1 MACNEKH
8 TWWKEGVVYQI
19 YPRSFQDSNGDGFG
33 DLKGIT
39 SRLEYVKKLG
49 ADIIWLNPV
58 YKSPQDDNGYD
69 ISDYRDIEPALG
81 TMADFDELLGKAHSL
96 GLRVVMDLV
105 VNHTSDE
112 HAWFIESRKRNGKYK
127 DYYIWRDEKNN
138 WGGCFGGSA
147 WQWDEERGQYYLH
160 LFSKKQ
166 PDLNWEN
173 PEVREDVFDMMRFWG
188 DKGID
193 GFRMDVISMISK
205 VQTFPDGPVY
215 GGEYGDSSPY
225 VCNGPRVHEF
235 LREMNRKVISR
246 YDWLTVGEAPGSGVE
261 DALSYTG
268 YDQEQ
273 LQMVFSFD
281 HMDHAKGSQGNLF
294 RHEPFS
300 LAKYKEILSKWQY
313 GLEGRGWNSLYLEN
327 HDQTRSVSRYGNTS
341 TPELWK
347 KSAKMLAVTYM
358 LMKGTAYVFEG
369 QELGMTNYPFRH
381 VSELRDIQA
390 KGDWDLLHKLEGMSE
405 EEAMPLIAEFTR
417 DNSRTPM
424 QWDKSKYAGFSA
436 SEPWI
441 AVNSNHSHI
450 NVEEEEKDEDSI
462 LHFYRRLIHV
472 KKGSETLIYGKYE
485 LLLPDDP
492 DLFVYT
498 RTLGGERYT
507 IIANWSANE
516 RALPLDAKG
525 ETVISNYDESAEK
538 LRPYE
543 ALVLKEE
550 ADA

>member
-1 MACNEKH
+1 MTDEKR

-19 YPRSFQDSNGDGFG
+19 YPRSFQDTNGDGMG
-33 DLKGIT
+33 DIKGIT

-58 YKSPQDDNGYD
+58 YRSPQDDNGYD

-81 TMADFDELLGKAHSL
+81 TMADFDELLAKAHSL

-112 HAWFIESRKRNGKYK
+112 HAWFIESRKSK
-127 DYYIWRDEKNN
+127 DNRYSDFYIWRDQKNN
-138 WGGCFGGSA
+138 WGATFGGSA
-147 WQWDEERGQYYLH
+147 WKWDEGRGQYFLH
-160 LFSKKQ
+160 LFSPKQ

-173 PEVREDVFDMMRFWG
+173 PEVREEVFDMMKFWG
-188 DKGID
+188 GKGID

-205 VQTFPDGPVY
+205 VQTFPDGPVN
-215 GGEYGDSSPY
+215 GGEFGDSSPY
-225 VCNGPRVHEF
+225 VCNGPRVHEY
-235 LREMNRKVISR
+235 LRQMNREVISK

-281 HMDHAKGSQGNLF
+281 HMDHAKGGQGNHF

-300 LAKYKEILSKWQY
+300 LVKYKEIFRKWQY

-327 HDQTRSVSRYGNTS
+327 HDQTRSVSRYGS
-341 TPELWK
+341 TASTELWK

-369 QELGMTNYPFRH
+369 QELGMTNYPFKRL
-381 VSELRDIQA
+381 SETRDVQA
-390 KGDWDLLHKLEGMSE
+390 KGDWHVLHDLDGMSE

-424 QWDKSKYAGFSA
+424 QWDSSRYAGFSSA
-436 SEPWI
+436 EPWI
-441 AVNSNHSHI
+441 AVNSNSSYI
-450 NVEEEEKDEDSI
+450 NVEAEEKDEDSI
-462 LHFYRRLIHV
+462 LHFYRRLIHL
-472 KKGSETLIYGKYE
+472 KKSSETLIYGVFE
-485 LLLPDDP
+485 MLLADDP
-492 DLFVYT
+492 ELFVYT
-498 RTLGGERYT
+498 RTLGNEKYC
-507 IIANWSANE
+507 IVANWSDKE
-516 RALPLDAKG
+516 RTCPLEMKG
-525 ETVISNYDESAEK
+525 KVVLSNYDGCAGT

-543 ALVLKEE
+543 AVVVKE
-550 ADA
+550 D